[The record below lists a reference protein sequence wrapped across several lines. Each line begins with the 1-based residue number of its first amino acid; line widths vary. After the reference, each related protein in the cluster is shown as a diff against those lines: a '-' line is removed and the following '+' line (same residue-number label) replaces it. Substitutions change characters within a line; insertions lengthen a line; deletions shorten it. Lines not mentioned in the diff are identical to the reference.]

1 VELSSNFAHPES
13 IATVPWLARHLDGTV
28 VIVDTRYTVEI
39 DRKGRFRSVPGTE
52 GYVESHIPGAIF
64 INLDDLKHADDPTRI
79 LDPEDFAAAMSL
91 AGISNTDE
99 VVLYDTEGGTW
110 AARLWWALRYHG
122 HRAVRILDG
131 GFTAWTAGGYPVEAG
146 RTARQSRA
154 FDPRMVPDLRI
165 DISEVLDA
173 MDDANTV
180 IVDALPEPFF
190 TGQVPLYPH
199 LRKGHIPGAT
209 NIAAPAQVDP
219 VTWELLPPGQLA
231 DMWAP
236 VVGDVERIITYCGG
250 GVYGAFDMFVLH
262 LLGHSAT
269 LYDGSWEEWGAR
281 QDTPVETGPARNRS
295 TT

>member
-1 VELSSNFAHPES
+1 VELSTNFVHPES
-13 IATVPWLARHLDGTV
+13 VATVPWLAQRLDGTV
-28 VIVDTRYTVEI
+28 VIVDTRYTVEM
-39 DRKGRFRSVPGTE
+39 DDKGRFRSVPGE
-52 GYVESHIPGAIF
+52 DGYSESHIPGAVF
-64 INLDDLKHADDPTRI
+64 VNLDDLKHADDPTRI
-79 LDPEDFAAAMSL
+79 LDPEDFAAVMS
-91 AGISNTDE
+91 ASGISNTDE

-122 HRAVRILDG
+122 HEAVRILDG
-131 GFTAWTAGGYPVEAG
+131 GFTAWTAGGHDVEAG
-146 RTARQSRA
+146 RTTRL
-154 FDPRMVPDLRI
+154 PRSFHPQLAPDLRI
-165 DISEVLDA
+165 DIGDVLDA
-173 MDDANTV
+173 MGDADTV

-199 LRKGHIPGAT
+199 LRRGHIPGAF

-219 VTWELLPPGQLA
+219 ATWELLSPDQLA
-231 DMWAP
+231 DIWAP
-236 VVGDVERIITYCGG
+236 AVRDTDRIITYCGG

-262 LLGHSAT
+262 LLGRTAT